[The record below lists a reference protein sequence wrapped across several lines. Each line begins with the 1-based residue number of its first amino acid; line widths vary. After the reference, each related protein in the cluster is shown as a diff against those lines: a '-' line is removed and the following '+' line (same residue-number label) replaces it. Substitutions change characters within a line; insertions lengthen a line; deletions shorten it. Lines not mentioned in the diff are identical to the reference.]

1 MDFELLNIDRLL
13 SFPMSETLDWGNY
26 FWLLWSFQDINAV
39 NSGTIGYRIAQGFSG
54 SARVGFWPLGTASP
68 CCSSAFL
75 VCPVLVPSSTLPQEV
90 LIFSALF
97 PILYFFNLCFNLYY
111 FFPLVA
117 LGLVCSCSSSLRYK
131 ITYLICDL
139 SSFLMYAFTVINC
152 INCMYSYKLPAF
164 IVPHNFWHVVFSFF
178 LSQGVF

>member
-1 MDFELLNIDRLL
+1 MPCSDVCHINGQTKKVTCKQFNNNLNTRY
-13 SFPMSETLDWGNY
+13 SFMASAPEVA
-26 FWLLWSFQDINAV
+26 FQDLSHQPRQLVQFSCVQLFLTPWTAA
-39 NSGTIGYRIAQGFSG
+39 YQG
-54 SARVGFWPLGTASP
+54 
-68 CCSSAFL
+68 
-75 VCPVLVPSSTLPQEV
+75 
-90 LIFSALF
+90 
-97 PILYFFNLCFNLYY
+97 ILYFFNLCFNLYY

-117 LGLVCSCSSSLRYK
+117 LGLVCSFSSSLRYK